1 MTKDV
6 HEGNSLQEAHDI
18 LPVSVQ
24 PAQQSGCLITGDC
37 RKYILTI
44 FFHREILTARKGFTV
59 SNKRGLSGSREKPS
73 SRLGLP
79 IALTVW
85 FIAIV
90 YPFQIF

>member
-44 FFHREILTARKGFTV
+44 FFHREILTPQPGKA
-59 SNKRGLSGSREKPS
+59 
-73 SRLGLP
+73 LP
-79 IALTVW
+79 C
-85 FIAIV
+85 
-90 YPFQIF
+90 QIKEVCQGAGKSQAAVLDFP